1 MLLELTIKDF
11 AIIDSLH
18 LRLNRLFNVFTGET
32 GAGKSIIIDA
42 VNALLG
48 GKIGADFV
56 RTGAERATVEGVFSI
71 GSLPASSTLPP
82 ISDDWQPFAANNDN
96 GDNGVHTVFEALE
109 QAEAHS
115 LQRIQH
121 AQSDAASADASIA
134 LAALLHE
141 YDITPEDGQLILS
154 RDIFR
159 SGRTVARING
169 RALSQQVL
177 QQVASWMVDIH
188 GQSEHMSLLRP
199 EQHVNF
205 LDRYAELLPLRT
217 QLSTK
222 VTEWRNARKTLQS
235 LQQNEREQARR
246 AEFLRYEIE
255 EIEKA
260 ELQPGEIEELEQERK
275 VLNNAE
281 SLREH
286 CLAVYGAIK
295 GADLGSDE
303 VKPAL
308 DQLRVAQRS
317 LSELT
322 RLDTSLQEYA
332 DNLAEAIY
340 SLEDVAAGISSYET
354 DIEDNP
360 RRLADI
366 EDRLDQLAKL
376 KRKYGST
383 IEEILHHAEEA
394 QAELE
399 NIINRDEIIARLQ
412 QQDGQFRT
420 EIGQL
425 AQQLSERRST
435 AAALLATAM
444 EAQLNDLNM
453 KRAGFLV
460 DITQLPDEQG
470 VPASIND
477 QPEQLYAC
485 DVTGIDRVQF
495 LIAPN
500 PGEPFKPLT
509 RIASGGETSRLM
521 LALKTILAAADAT
534 PTLIFDE
541 IDAGISGHSG
551 QIVGEKLWMLTQN
564 HQVICVTHLPQIAA
578 FADTHYNVNKQIYDG
593 RTMTIVNE
601 LRPEQR
607 VREIAHIM
615 GGNVTE
621 FSRKSAEEMLARAY
635 LWKENFQ
642 VRRSGR
648 LLPEPSATKPEYPT

>member
-1 MLLELTIKDF
+1 MLLELSIKDF
-11 AIIDSLH
+11 AIIDTLH

-56 RTGAERATVEGVFSI
+56 RAGCERATVEGVFS
-71 GSLPASSTLPP
+71 LDALPP
-82 ISDDWQPFAANNDN
+82 VPDTWQPFDPSMEIASTGSA
-96 GDNGVHTVFEALE
+96 TMFEAFDS
-109 QAEAHS
+109 AEIRS
-115 LQRIQH
+115 MQRSEM
-121 AQSDAASADASIA
+121 AVDTASADAGLA
-134 LAALLHE
+134 LATLLRE
-141 YDITPEDGQLILS
+141 YDIIPEDGQLILS

-169 RALSQQVL
+169 RALSQNIL
-177 QQVASWMVDIH
+177 QQVASWLVDIH

-217 QLSTK
+217 QLTNK

-235 LQQNEREQARR
+235 LQQNERDQTRH
-246 AEFLRYEIE
+246 AEFLQFEIE

-260 ELQPGEIEELEQERK
+260 ELQPGEVEELEQERK
-275 VLNNAE
+275 VLSSAE
-281 SLREH
+281 RLREL
-286 CLAVYGAIK
+286 CALVYGSIQ
-295 GADLGSDE
+295 GSDLGGDDF
-303 VKPAL
+303 KPAL
-308 DQLRVAQRS
+308 DQLREAQRS
-317 LSELT
+317 LNELA
-322 RLDTSLQEYA
+322 RLDTNLKEYA
-332 DNLAEAIY
+332 ENLSEAIY
-340 SLEDVAAGISSYET
+340 GLEDVAASISSYET

-360 RRLADI
+360 RRLAEI
-366 EDRLDQLAKL
+366 EERLDLIARL
-376 KRKYGST
+376 KRKYGPT
-383 IEEILHHAEEA
+383 IEDILQRAA
-394 QAELE
+394 DDQAELDT
-399 NIINRDEIIARLQ
+399 ITNRDEIIAQLQ
-412 QQDGQFRT
+412 RQDMQLRS
-420 EIGQL
+420 EIGHI
-425 AQQLSERRST
+425 AQQLSTSRKNAAESL
-435 AAALLATAM
+435 AAAM
-444 EAQLNDLNM
+444 EEQLDDLNM
-453 KRAGFLV
+453 KRAGFRV
-460 DITQLPDEQG
+460 EIEQVPDENG

-477 QPEQLYAC
+477 QPEQNYAC
-485 DVTGIDRVQF
+485 DLSGIDHVQF

-509 RIASGGETSRLM
+509 KIASGGETSRLM
-521 LALKTILAAADAT
+521 LALKTILASADAT

-541 IDAGISGHSG
+541 IDAGISGRSS

-578 FADTHYNVNKQIYDG
+578 FADTHYNVNKQIFEN

-621 FSRKSAEEMLARAY
+621 FSMKSAEEMLARSY
-635 LWKENFQ
+635 LWKEHRARNMNGKES
-642 VRRSGR
+642 VTG
-648 LLPEPSATKPEYPT
+648 

>member
-11 AIIDSLH
+11 AIIDNLH
-18 LRLNRLFNVFTGET
+18 LQLHRLFNVFTGET

-48 GKIGADFV
+48 GKIGVEYV
-56 RTGAERATVEGVFSI
+56 RAGCERATVEGVFSI
-71 GSLPASSTLPP
+71 NALPPVTGNLLAFTGDDLDGSLYERRTNGSSTM
-82 ISDDWQPFAANNDN
+82 
-96 GDNGVHTVFEALE
+96 FEAFDI
-109 QAEAHS
+109 AG
-115 LQRIQH
+115 
-121 AQSDAASADASIA
+121 AQSAQRTQVDAASADASVA

-169 RALSQQVL
+169 RALSQQIL
-177 QQVASWMVDIH
+177 QQVASWLVDIH

-217 QLSTK
+217 QLAAK
-222 VTEWRNARKTLQS
+222 VTEWRNARKTLQE
-235 LQQNEREQARR
+235 LQKNEREQARR
-246 AEFLRYEIE
+246 AEFLRYEIQ

-281 SLREH
+281 RLREL
-286 CLAVYGAIK
+286 CMTVYGAIQ
-295 GADLGSDE
+295 GADMGADDF
-303 VKPAL
+303 KPAL
-308 DQLRVAQRS
+308 DQLRIAQRS
-317 LSELT
+317 MSELV
-322 RLDTSLQEYA
+322 RLDKDLQEYA

-340 SLEDVAAGISSYET
+340 HLEDVAASISSYES

-360 RRLADI
+360 RRLAEI
-366 EDRLDQLAKL
+366 EERLDQIARL
-376 KRKYGST
+376 KRKYGAT
-383 IEEILHHAEEA
+383 IEEILERAAED
-394 QAELE
+394 QAELDT
-399 NIINRDEIIARLQ
+399 ITNRDEIIAKLQ
-412 QQDGQFRT
+412 GQDSEYRR
-420 EIGQL
+420 EIGRI
-425 AQQLSERRST
+425 AQELSARRRE
-435 AAALLATAM
+435 AAQRLSVAM
-444 EAQLNDLNM
+444 EEQLNDLNM
-453 KRAGFLV
+453 RRARFSV
-460 DITQLPDEQG
+460 EIEQIPDEQG
-470 VPASIND
+470 VPASVNG
-477 QPEQLYAC
+477 QLEQNYAC
-485 DVTGIDRVQF
+485 DLTGIDRVQF

-509 RIASGGETSRLM
+509 KIASGGETSRLM
-521 LALKTILAAADAT
+521 LALKTILTSADAT

-541 IDAGISGHSG
+541 IDAGISGQSG
-551 QIVGEKLWMLTQN
+551 QIVGAKLWMLTQN

-578 FADTHYNVNKQIYDG
+578 FADTHYNVSKQIFDD

-621 FSRKSAEEMLARAY
+621 FSMKSAEEILARAY
-635 LWKENFQ
+635 LWKERFQ
-642 VRRSGR
+642 VRSLSPGR
-648 LLPEPSATKPEYPT
+648 